1 MYPLIKD
8 HGEVD
13 LKITENGTATCTAVD
28 DICVIARLRFAKVY
42 YVDKSSMQINGMEHA
57 GPSVILGEETD
68 TFKEQ
73 LWYLTQ

>member
-1 MYPLIKD
+1 MDNNEHVIATLPFF
-8 HGEVD
+8 
-13 LKITENGTATCTAVD
+13 NGTLIIKGTHHIVTD
-28 DICVIARLRFAKVY
+28 VY